1 MSEKELVISIKPL
14 IDMGF
19 FIDADNVLADCL
31 QDATTEKSR
40 DRDRVREER
49 ESPKGFDLF
58 WNSYNKKVGKP
69 NSLKQWAKIKFTD
82 GLLEKIVE
90 KAKADATA
98 KPDNKFRKDPER
110 WLKGQ
115 HWLDEVV
122 IAQAPENK
130 ELPLGTNE
138 QIEAAYR
145 AECGDP
151 ANSRFQSY
159 FEMRNFIVAQREKR
173 KSA

>member
-1 MSEKELVISIKPL
+1 M
-14 IDMGF
+14 
-19 FIDADNVLADCL
+19 ADSA
-31 QDATTEKSR
+31 
-40 DRDRVREER
+40 
-49 ESPKGFDLF
+49 
-58 WNSYNKKVGKP
+58 
-69 NSLKQWAKIKFTD
+69 
-82 GLLEKIVE
+82 
-90 KAKADATA
+90 A

-115 HWLDEVV
+115 HWLDEIVV
-122 IAQAPENK
+122 QHETPKEK

-151 ANSRFQSY
+151 TKARFQSY

-173 KSA
+173 KAA